1 MLKYSF
7 STREKTLIA
16 VFAVIILALL
26 WYVFVFQNIDNQVRE
41 VDAKIAT
48 AQDKIGIDS
57 AKLAQQQS
65 MQDAIERYQQSGA
78 NPVAVPKYDNIQNVM
93 AQLNSVLAGTSNY
106 SMTFEDITTNDAGNI
121 ERGVALTFG
130 CSSYDQAVSVLT
142 SLARGQYPCRIEDFT
157 ITGGSTG
164 SSAGFSS
171 SGAAYTVTAHLIYIE
186 SAS

>member
-7 STREKTLIA
+7 SKREKTLLA

-26 WYVFVFQNIDNQVRE
+26 WYVFVFQNIDNQVKE

-48 AQDKIGIDS
+48 TQDKVSIDS
-57 AKLAQQQS
+57 AKLAQQSS
-65 MQDAIERYQQSGA
+65 MQDAIERYQAAGA
-78 NPVAVPKYDNIQNVM
+78 NPVSVPKYDNIQNVM
-93 AQLNSVLAGTSNY
+93 DQLNSVLAGTSNY
-106 SMTFEDITTNDAGNI
+106 SMTFEDIVKGDSGKI

-142 SLARGQYPCRIEDFT
+142 SLARGPYPCRIDDFT
-157 ITGGSTG
+157 ITGGATS
-164 SSAGFSS
+164 SSAGFSDA
-171 SGAAYTVTAHLIYIE
+171 GAAYTVTAHLIYIE